1 MLCGPDAPS
10 AWRTPLLAEPRLPIV
25 GDMASRP
32 SNESRPVAV
41 HPAAPDEHLLDA
53 KYAEF
58 AATFNADV
66 ADAERRAARDNYTG
80 RREGA
85 PSVDD

>member
-1 MLCGPDAPS
+1 MGPMPHQLGAPRS
-10 AWRTPLLAEPRLPIV
+10 LAEQRLPIV

-53 KYAEF
+53 KYADF

-66 ADAERRAARDNYTG
+66 ADAERHAARDNYTG